1 MLSRRA
7 CTRPTADAESGQPNQ
22 PMPPPEIPQ
31 REEASEETPRTGS
44 EADISGANA
53 GGGGNADRFRSYAFG
68 GPRGSLGPH
77 SGAEA
82 AVAVSN
88 SSTSSAS
95 TSASTHEG
103 KTE

>member
-1 MLSRRA
+1 
-7 CTRPTADAESGQPNQ
+7 
-22 PMPPPEIPQ
+22 MPPPEIPQ
-31 REEASEETPRTGS
+31 REEASEKTPRTGS

-53 GGGGNADRFRSYAFG
+53 GGGGNAEVGVSID
-68 GPRGSLGPH
+68 
-77 SGAEA
+77 SGAMRSAVLEA
-82 AVAVSN
+82 PSDPTVVRKLAVAVSN